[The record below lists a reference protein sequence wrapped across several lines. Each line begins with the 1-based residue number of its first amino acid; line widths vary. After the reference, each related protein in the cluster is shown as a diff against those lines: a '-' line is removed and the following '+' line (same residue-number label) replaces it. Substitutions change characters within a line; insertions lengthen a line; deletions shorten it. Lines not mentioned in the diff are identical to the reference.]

1 MNLLTVVVFLPLL
14 GAIALAF
21 LPGGEAR
28 QHRAVAFATSL
39 LTFAL
44 SIGLWVGFDSSS
56 AAAEFQ
62 FEQMV
67 PWMPTLGIGYHV
79 GLDGVALLLVMLTT
93 VLTPIVILSA
103 WKAIETRVKEFMIA
117 MLVLETS
124 MIGSFAALDL
134 VLFYVMWEGVLVPMY
149 LLIGIWG
156 SANRLY
162 ATIKFFVYTFVA
174 SVLMLV
180 AILYVYFHDGGT
192 FDYVQARQSLEVSA
206 QAGRWLFLAF
216 AVAFAVKVPMFPLHT
231 WLPDAHTEAPT
242 AGSVIL
248 AGVLLK
254 MGTFGFFRYALP
266 LFPEAALSF
275 RPAIATL
282 AVIGIL
288 YGALMSL
295 VQTDMKRLVAYSS
308 VSHLGYVM
316 LGLMAL
322 SAEGLTGGVYQ
333 MLNHGVSTG
342 ALFLLVGMLYER
354 RHTRLISEYGGI
366 AKQVPWI
373 ATAFVIVTLSSIGL
387 PGTNGFVGEFLILSG
402 TWMSRL
408 GSSQVYATLGA
419 IGVIFGA
426 VYMLLLVERV
436 FFGKLEN
443 PHNRHLP
450 DLSVREWFVL
460 VPMIAFIF
468 LMGLMPGPFLAPAK
482 PSVDR
487 LVQRFQAAEQR
498 LAEWRRGQRI
508 VLRGRN
514 DEGRRLVLRAALG
527 LSLRLQVGIPQH
539 RLLVA
544 RRDVEHR
551 AADRSE
557 RRQGIGELSP
567 MHEVFAYRMP
577 PSHVAPFGS
586 ERVVLKE
593 QVIFALVVDK
603 SVRIVKP
610 ARFGG
615 EMELGAQAFRNH
627 SGLDVGRDA

>member
-1 MNLLTVVVFLPLL
+1 VNLLTVVVFLPLL

-44 SIGLWVGFDSSS
+44 SIGLWTGFDSSS

-103 WKAIETRVKEFMIA
+103 WKAVETRVKEFMIA
-117 MLVLETS
+117 MLILETS

-254 MGTFGFFRYALP
+254 MGTFGFFRYAMP
-266 LFPEAALSF
+266 LFPEAALNY
-275 RPAIATL
+275 RNAIAIL

-288 YGALMSL
+288 YGALMSF

-308 VSHLGYVM
+308 VSHLGFVM
-316 LGLMAL
+316 LGLMAI
-322 SAEGLTGGVYQ
+322 SAEGLTGSVYQ

-342 ALFLLVGMLYER
+342 ALFLLVGVLYER
-354 RHTRLISEYGGI
+354 RHTRLMSEYGGI

-373 ATAFVIVTLSSIGL
+373 ATVFVIVTLSSVGL

-402 TWMSRL
+402 TWLSRIGFSTAFAVAAAL
-408 GSSQVYATLGA
+408 
-419 IGVIFGA
+419 GVILGA
-426 VYMLLLVERV
+426 VYMLFLVEKV
-436 FFGKLEN
+436 FFGTIRKPEN
-443 PHNRHLP
+443 LSLP
-450 DLSVREWFVL
+450 DLSVREAFVL
-460 VPMIAFIF
+460 APMVILIAV
-468 LMGLMPGPFLAPAK
+468 MGLRPQPFLDPVR

-487 LVQRFQAAEQR
+487 LVRRFEAVEAR
-498 LAEWRRGQRI
+498 LG
-508 VLRGRN
+508 GPK
-514 DEGRRLVLRAALG
+514 
-527 LSLRLQVGIPQH
+527 QVGTVEIA
-539 RLLVA
+539 VA
-544 RRDVEHR
+544 VT
-551 AADRSE
+551 
-557 RRQGIGELSP
+557 
-567 MHEVFAYRMP
+567 
-577 PSHVAPFGS
+577 
-586 ERVVLKE
+586 
-593 QVIFALVVDK
+593 
-603 SVRIVKP
+603 P
-610 ARFGG
+610 ARAPAPAAPAAPGVPVFPTPSG
-615 EMELGAQAFRNH
+615 EAH
-627 SGLDVGRDA
+627 